1 MERLSHSVLLD
12 LTICSLKKQLM
23 LVSTSSSTFS
33 LVIVIIIVRHASAQL
48 IARAVTARRH
58 AVAVVVVGVD
68 NVSRRAHL
76 LHLTHLR
83 HDVFEA
89 RSGSLCQSR
98 LSRTEPSASWRRQGH
113 AELVETRPR
122 RRSVF
127 RSGAPRRGTR
137 GSICFAPAD
146 AERTACWLTGRQ
158 GERRGTWV
166 K

>member
-83 HDVFEA
+83 HDVVETLKLVLEVFVKVVFRE
-89 RSGSLCQSR
+89 
-98 LSRTEPSASWRRQGH
+98 LSRRRLGN
-113 AELVETRPR
+113 A
-122 RRSVF
+122 
-127 RSGAPRRGTR
+127 RGTQNSLKP
-137 GSICFAPAD
+137 G
-146 AERTACWLTGRQ
+146 LTDVRFFVVALLDGAHAVVFVLHRLMLNELPV
-158 GERRGTWV
+158 G
-166 K
+166 